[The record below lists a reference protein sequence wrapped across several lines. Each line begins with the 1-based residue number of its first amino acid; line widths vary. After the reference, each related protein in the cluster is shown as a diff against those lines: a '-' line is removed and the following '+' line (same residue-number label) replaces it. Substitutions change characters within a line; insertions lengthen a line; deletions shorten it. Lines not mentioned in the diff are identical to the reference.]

1 VIIIAKTVSLKE
13 AQATY
18 SLSLDKTDLAQGPL
32 ILEHEGEPVAAVVPI
47 AEYREFETWQ
57 EREAKTRPEPDE
69 AFERERAA
77 FERLKPELL
86 KTHKGQF
93 VAIHKGE
100 VVDADTDNRE
110 LAKRIYARKLFPVY
124 IQLVSKQPRV
134 IELPSPEEVRR
145 VPL

>member
-1 VIIIAKTVSLKE
+1 MAKTVSLKE

-18 SLSLDKTDLAQGPL
+18 SLSVDKADLEQGPI
-32 ILEHEGEPVAAVVPI
+32 ILEHEGEPVAAIVSIEDYRRLV
-47 AEYREFETWQ
+47 AEQDDDIWRQEQ
-57 EREAKTRPEPDE
+57 LQRLQPEREA
-69 AFERERAA
+69 FQ
-77 FERLKPELL
+77 RLLPELL

-110 LAKRIYARKLFPVY
+110 LAKRIYAGKLFPVY
-124 IQLVSKQPRV
+124 IQLVSEQPRV